1 MVKFTQTSWFEYSC
15 ERVMEWMRVAPLR
28 IDAGE
33 KAVLSFY
40 FPDGFGKSAT
50 VHYSLCDGMHR
61 LQWTGIISSSNEK
74 ELTVRLEEG
83 PFRGF
88 TAKHSFKMDGALT
101 ICDDQLEFQ
110 GEPAGLQQA
119 MDKAQIRYELE
130 SRAKAFEI
138 AMRFEKEKK
147 TGAFAAIN
155 NSATAG

>member
-28 IDAGE
+28 TETGDN
-33 KAVLSFY
+33 AVLSFY
-40 FPDGFGKSAT
+40 FPEGFGKSAT
-50 VHYSLCDGMHR
+50 VRYTLLNGVHR
-61 LQWTGIISSSNEK
+61 LQWTGVISSSSENEI
-74 ELTVRLEEG
+74 TVRLAEG

-110 GEPAGLQQA
+110 GEPEGMQQA
-119 MDKAQIRYELE
+119 IDGAQVRYELE
-130 SRAKAFEI
+130 SRAKALDI
-138 AMRFEKEKK
+138 AMRFEKEKQ
-147 TGAFAAIN
+147 TGAFEAVR